1 MDQALLTTKDII
13 GRMYMALEAS
23 ANLSWANR
31 VGMYFASTQE
41 TENYKWLGM
50 SPAMREWIGGRNAK
64 SLSVNGVSLTNVPY
78 EATLEFNKRD
88 LRRDK
93 TGQIQVRID
102 DLARR
107 ANSHWAS
114 LLSTLIIAG
123 ESTVCYDGQYFFD
136 TDHSEGS
143 SGTQSNDLSS
153 STYSELNVTTP
164 TNPTAA
170 ELADVILKMIQHI
183 YSLKDDQGEPIN
195 ETAKQFLLMVPVA
208 FWGAALKATTSQNLN
223 TGSGVVE
230 NSLTGKAFGIEV
242 VANPRL
248 TWTTELALFAVDGS
262 TKPFILQEEQGINV
276 AAIAEGSELEF
287 NSGIHRYGIDAS
299 RTVGYGFWQNA
310 VLATLS

>member
-1 MDQALLTTKDII
+1 MDQALLGTKDII
-13 GRMYMALEAS
+13 GRFYMALEAS
-23 ANLSWANR
+23 ANQSWANR
-31 VGMYFASTQE
+31 VGMYFPSTQE

-50 SPAMREWIGGRNAK
+50 SPAMRQWIGGRQAK

-114 LLSTLIIAG
+114 LLSALIIAG
-123 ESTVCYDGQYFFD
+123 EDTVCYDGEYFFD

-143 SGTQSNDLSS
+143 SGSQSNDLSS
-153 STYSELNVTTP
+153 SNYSELNVTTP
-164 TNPTAA
+164 TNPTAS

-195 ETAKQFLLMVPVA
+195 ENALQFLLMVPIP
-208 FWGAALKATTSQNLN
+208 FWGAALKAVTSQNLN

-230 NSLTGKAFGIEV
+230 NSLTGKAFKIDV
-242 VANPRL
+242 VPNPRL
-248 TWTTELALFAVDGS
+248 TWTTKLALCAVDGS
-262 TKPFILQEEQGINV
+262 TKPFILQEEEGIQIS
-276 AAIAEGSELEF
+276 AIGEGSELEF
-287 NSGIHRYGIDAS
+287 NTGIHRYGIDAS